1 MRRRKKKTN
10 FSAIFIKK
18 NHVLCSVVFTISIL
32 FICVPMIVSNTFKS
46 DFLRVVLKSQ
56 LPILSNEIPN
66 AKISFDK
73 FFHLQNVLA
82 DVLPIIEKEP
92 DLQTENTQ
100 IKEEIEP
107 TPKNS
112 FPIKNS
118 PIISKNLGVKN
129 ETTYEPDFNSLL
141 YAPLK
146 FKSPEILIVHTHASE
161 SYKKDN
167 TSYYFENESDRT
179 TDINFN
185 VVRVGNELEK
195 ELTRYGFKVTH
206 AEDINDYPSY
216 NKSYTKT
223 LDVINYYLKQNKNI
237 QIVIDI
243 HRDSVIKTDGTKLKF
258 LSEING
264 VKAAQ
269 VMIVC
274 GTNQA
279 GLENDIWQE
288 NLKFALKIQN
298 FLENNYPGF
307 ARPLNLRQERF
318 NTHATQGSMI
328 IEVGSGGNTLDE
340 ALNSVKFLSNAIN
353 EVLKPYR

>member
-1 MRRRKKKTN
+1 MRKRKKKTN
-10 FSAIFIKK
+10 FNAIFIKK
-18 NHVLCSVVFTISIL
+18 NDVLSSFVLAFIIAIICFSVFISNNI
-32 FICVPMIVSNTFKS
+32 KS
-46 DFLRVVLKSQ
+46 DFFYAALNSQ
-56 LPILSNEIPN
+56 LPAIFEEPIKKSGLAN
-66 AKISFDK
+66 

-82 DVLPIIEKEP
+82 DVLPIIEKETVLEEEN
-92 DLQTENTQ
+92 DKTED
-100 IKEEIEP
+100 KIEQVP
-107 TPKNS
+107 QNS
-112 FPIKNS
+112 FPIKNN
-118 PIISKNLGVKN
+118 PITSKNLGVKN

-141 YAPLK
+141 YAPLN
-146 FKSPEILIVHTHASE
+146 FSSPEILIVHTHASE
-161 SYKKDN
+161 SYKMDN
-167 TSYYFENESDRT
+167 TNYYFENESDRT
-179 TDINFN
+179 TDINYN
-185 VVRVGNELEK
+185 VVRVGDELAK
-195 ELTRYGFKVTH
+195 ELSKYGYKVTH
-206 AEDINDYPSY
+206 AKDINDYPSY

-237 QIVIDI
+237 QIVIDL
-243 HRDSVIKTDGTKLKF
+243 HRDSVIKSDGTKLKF

-264 VKAAQ
+264 EKAAQ

-279 GLENDIWQE
+279 GLENDSWQE

-298 FLENNYPGF
+298 FLENKYPGF

-318 NTHATQGSMI
+318 NTHATLGSMI